1 MVPTTELV
9 VFAAAALVM
18 VLTPGPNMIYLVSR
32 SVCQGRAA
40 GVISLL
46 GVIAGFV
53 VHMLGAA
60 LGLTALFLALPL
72 GFEILKW
79 AGAAYLGWL
88 AWEAL
93 RPGARSP
100 FEAQPLLVDPPGKL
114 FLMGFLTNLL
124 NPKVAMFYIALLPQ
138 FIDPAR
144 GSVLTQSL
152 VLGAVQMS
160 VSFSVNLMIALS
172 AAGIASWFA
181 RNPVWLAAQRYV
193 MGGALAA
200 LALRLALEERQNG

>member
-1 MVPTTELV
+1 MFSAAELLI
-9 VFAAAALVM
+9 FAATALVM

-32 SVCQGRAA
+32 SICQGRAA
-40 GVISLL
+40 GVISLF

-53 VHMLGAA
+53 VHMLGAG

-100 FEAQPLLVDPPGKL
+100 FELQPLPADPPRKL

-124 NPKVAMFYIALLPQ
+124 NPKVAMFYMALFPQ
-138 FIDPAR
+138 FIDPLR
-144 GSVLTQSL
+144 GSVLGQSL
-152 VLGAVQMS
+152 VLGAIQMS
-160 VSFSVNLMIALS
+160 VSFSVNLLIALS
-172 AAGIASWFA
+172 AAEIASWFA
-181 RNPVWLAAQRYV
+181 RNPIWLTAQRYV
-193 MGGALAA
+193 MGSVLGA
-200 LALRLALEERQNG
+200 LALRLAFEERHNG

>member
-1 MVPTTELV
+1 MFPATELLI
-9 VFAAAALVM
+9 FAAAAFVM

-32 SVCQGRAA
+32 SICQGRAA
-40 GVISLL
+40 GVISLF

-53 VHMLGAA
+53 VHMLGAG

-100 FEAQPLLVDPPGKL
+100 FEPQPLPADPPRKL

-124 NPKVAMFYIALLPQ
+124 NPKVAMFYIALFPQ
-138 FIDPAR
+138 FIDPLR
-144 GSVLTQSL
+144 GSVLAQSL
-152 VLGAVQMS
+152 ILGAIQMS
-160 VSFSVNLMIALS
+160 VSFSVNLLIALS

-181 RNPVWLAAQRYV
+181 RNPLWLTAQRYV
-193 MGGALAA
+193 MGSVLGA
-200 LALRLALEERQNG
+200 LALRLAFEERHNG